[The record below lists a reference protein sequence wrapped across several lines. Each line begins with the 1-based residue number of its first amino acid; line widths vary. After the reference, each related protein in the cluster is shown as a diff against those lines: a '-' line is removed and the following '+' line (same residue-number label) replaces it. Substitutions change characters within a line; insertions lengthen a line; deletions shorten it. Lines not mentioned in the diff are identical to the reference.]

1 MDSNA
6 KSPQQVSF
14 QISTS
19 GRDGGTIEAA
29 YVSFAG
35 SRDKA
40 ARMLEILEDILLA
53 DYDAADNLLGFEL
66 LAPVRIA
73 ELERWVPP
81 ETWRAFRAFLEQSG
95 PREWLVA

>member
-1 MDSNA
+1 MNS
-6 KSPQQVSF
+6 KSRPTHHVSF

-19 GRDGGTIEAA
+19 GRDDGTIEAA

-40 ARMLEILEDILLA
+40 ARTQELLEDILLA

-73 ELERWVPP
+73 DLERWVPP
-81 ETWRAFRAFLEQSG
+81 ETWHAFRAFLEQSG